1 MLLKLRDLELL
12 KNDNIKKF
20 HNGSLTQQQ
29 ALKIHELLKIEGE
42 KLIDKMDYIEELTKM
57 AYNEEFFILL
67 YLKKF
72 GDIID
77 ALKYKKYLEKK

>member
-20 HNGSLTQQQ
+20 HDETLTQKK
-29 ALKIHELLKIEGE
+29 ALKIHELLKIESE

-57 AYNEEFFILL
+57 AYNEESFILL